1 MPSDLFHLLFQPC
14 WLGLLGMVL
23 VDLLFGDP
31 RSIPHPVVLVG
42 QQLRFMENLLFKCG
56 FSGRGGG
63 IFLCVWLLVL
73 CNGLLFGLFSVLFCT
88 SPHLAFWGVMLLC
101 GWLLAYRSLQ
111 EHGLNVRSALEQNDL
126 PKARQ
131 GASFLVG
138 RDTQTLDGPGCGRA
152 TIESLSENL
161 VDGIIA
167 PLFWYM
173 LFGLVGL
180 LSFKIVSTMDSMVG
194 YKNERY
200 FYFGWAGARLDDV
213 LNYIPAR
220 LGFLLIILVAWMH
233 PKFSVAKAWRV
244 GLQQHALLPSPN
256 SGWAEAATAGALQI
270 KLVGP
275 IYVRGQLAT
284 SLWIGD
290 ENDPEGGSVRDLK
303 HAAHLITTSTL
314 LMLGIIGLWLACLPD
329 YVY

>member
-1 MPSDLFHLLFQPC
+1 MPSDFFHLLFQPC

-23 VDLLFGDP
+23 VDLIFGDP
-31 RSIPHPVVLVG
+31 RCIPHPVVLVG
-42 QQLRFMENLLFKCG
+42 QHLRWMENQLFKYG

-63 IFLCVWLLVL
+63 IFLCIWLLIL
-73 CNGLLFGLFSVLFCT
+73 CNGLLLGLVVLLFYA
-88 SPHLAFWGVMLLC
+88 SPYVAFLAVTLLC

-111 EHGLNVRSALEQNDL
+111 EHGHNVRTALEQNDL
-126 PKARQ
+126 AKARH

-138 RDTQTLDGPGCGRA
+138 RDTKTLDGPGCGRA

-173 LFGLVGL
+173 LFGIVGL
-180 LSFKIVSTMDSMVG
+180 LSFKIISTMDSMVG

-213 LNYIPAR
+213 LNYVPAR
-220 LGFLLIILVAWMH
+220 LGFVLIILVAYVH
-233 PKFSVAKAWRV
+233 PKFSGAKAWRV
-244 GLQQHALLPSPN
+244 GLKQHALLPSPN

-275 IYVRGQLAT
+275 IYVQGKLAT
-284 SLWIGD
+284 NLWIGD
-290 ENDPEGGSVRDLK
+290 ENDPEGGSVSDLK
-303 HAAHLITTSTL
+303 HAAQLITASTI
-314 LMLGIIGLWLACLPD
+314 LMLAIIGLWLTIRL
-329 YVY
+329 